1 MFKKLKMLRKINM
14 YRLKHLGGKA
24 DVIVKYIPSF
34 EHWRTKNKVYCV
46 SAVIF
51 FKSFSKKTS
60 VCQGLKS
67 HHVNYQ

>member
-51 FKSFSKKTS
+51 IKSFFQKNI
-60 VCQGLKS
+60 CMPGP
-67 HHVNYQ
+67 

>member
-51 FKSFSKKTS
+51 IKSFSKKHLYARA
-60 VCQGLKS
+60 LKAIM
-67 HHVNYQ
+67 